1 MTTRRRRSKEL
12 LLVDRL
18 VRRHR
23 QKPVLIEDPL
33 IETQEAYA
41 HNTFVSTVLRRLE
54 RGHLNC
60 LEDAE
65 LVRAWARTVT
75 CSRCGSQPALEGD
88 HIRTHLKQ
96 VLQKCGVPKW
106 VPAPGAPVRANLRM
120 ASELLDLDKVEAS
133 ILQFLL
139 AACHGAPLA
148 EVLDAFGDLS
158 FSGAATIVAAGTQLD
173 LAKVTRALSS
183 EARLMSSGLVT
194 NDTDRVTFT
203 RKLTLSPL
211 LLELLTLTGL
221 DRKKFVGSFLRP
233 APPPTLGLDAFAD
246 PAPFETARDLI
257 VNALKTRAHGV
268 NILLVGPTGVGK
280 SEAARLFGQLAGVP
294 IFGVG
299 GSDSSGDSA
308 TALERCGSLRLANQL
323 VPRGE
328 ALLLFDEMEDLFRW
342 ELSLFSAS
350 KAAPA
355 MSKQW
360 FGSLLETN
368 PNPIIWCT
376 NQVEGIDPAFLR
388 RFTYAIELKSPGARQ
403 RADALEF
410 HVGKDGGLTRSDC
423 EAVAQRYETSPAQF
437 GSAVRA
443 ARLLAGDK
451 QPDRTTV
458 EKVLAPVHRLV
469 TGVDAQMKPVFEPS
483 GYRLD
488 SLHCAEDLEALAEQL
503 VSFRE
508 EPSPGVSL
516 CLYGPPGTGK
526 SEFVKYLA
534 WRCQRPLVYRRV
546 SDLVSPY
553 VGMTEKNIASAFEEA
568 RGDGALLLF
577 DEADSFLR
585 DRKGAQYAWQVT
597 EVNEFLQQLEVF
609 PGLVA
614 CTTNLWRE
622 LDEAALRRFVFKLE
636 FRFPTSAQVLE
647 LFHTFFPGP
656 YAAAGEAT
664 LAAQLQPIPNL
675 APGDFA
681 AVARRVK
688 ALRGSPDAAALI
700 GMLAGEAGVKR
711 EAPRSAGFQG

>member
-1 MTTRRRRSKEL
+1 MPSHRRSKEL
-12 LLVDRL
+12 LHVDRL

-23 QKPVLIEDPL
+23 QRPVLVEDPL

-41 HNTFVSTVLRRLE
+41 HNAFVSTVLRRLD
-54 RGHLNC
+54 RSHLNT

-65 LVRAWARTVT
+65 LVQSWARTAT
-75 CSRCGSQPALEGD
+75 CSRCSKKAALEGD

-96 VLQKCGVPKW
+96 VLLANGVPKR

-120 ASELLDLDKVEAS
+120 ACELLGLDKTEAA

-139 AACHGAPLA
+139 AASHGAPLA
-148 EVLDAFGDLS
+148 DVLDAFGELS
-158 FSGAATIVAAGTQLD
+158 FSGVASVIAAGTQLQ
-173 LAKVTRALSS
+173 LAKVTSALSS
-183 EARLMSSGLVT
+183 ETRLVASGLLTV
-194 NDTDRVTFT
+194 DTARVHLT

-211 LLELLTLTGL
+211 LQELLTLPGL
-221 DRKKFVGSFLRP
+221 DRKKFVCNFLRP

-257 VNALKTRAHGV
+257 VNALETRAQGV

-294 IFGVG
+294 VFGVG
-299 GSDSSGDSA
+299 GSDFSGDSA
-308 TALERCGSLRLANQL
+308 TALERCSALRLANQL

-350 KAAPA
+350 SAAPA

-376 NQVEGIDPAFLR
+376 NRVEGIDPAFLR
-388 RFTYAIELKSPGARQ
+388 RFTFAIELKAPGARQ
-403 RADALEF
+403 RADALQL
-410 HVGKDGGLTRSDC
+410 HVGKDGGLSRSDC

-443 ARLLAGDK
+443 ARLLAGNRP
-451 QPDRTTV
+451 PDRASV
-458 EKVLAPVHRLV
+458 ERVLAPVHKLV
-469 TGVDAQMKPVFEPS
+469 TGVDARLKPVFEPS

-488 SLHCAEDLEALAEQL
+488 SLHCAEDLAALAEQL
-503 VSFRE
+503 VTFRE
-508 EPSPGVSL
+508 GASPGVSL

-553 VGMTEKNIASAFEEA
+553 VGVTEKNIASAFEEA
-568 RGDGALLLF
+568 RNDGALLLF

-597 EVNEFLQQLEVF
+597 EVNEFLQQLEIF

-636 FRFPTSAQVLE
+636 FRFPTSGQVVE
-647 LFHTFFPGP
+647 LFRAFFPGP
-656 YAAAGEAT
+656 FSAAGESAV
-664 LAAQLQPIPNL
+664 AAQLRPVPNL

-688 ALRGSPDAAALI
+688 ALRASPDAAALI